1 MLDAWIGIHLRKLN
15 RNYVWIRL
23 DFFLEKDAGDKCTY
37 EYVIYVI
44 YIYILLF
51 FAQGISSSILLW
63 RFPISMQLT
72 PSVDEGNHL
81 EAALLRL
88 TIQTKPQAQGRVFQE
103 AEHRS
108 SFYSEG
114 FCHYFTNKQQTN
126 LQRLLLWDTKMFWL
140 SISALINHIKNNPR
154 L

>member
-1 MLDAWIGIHLRKLN
+1 MYTGN
-15 RNYVWIRL
+15 
-23 DFFLEKDAGDKCTY
+23 
-37 EYVIYVI
+37 I
-44 YIYILLF
+44 YIYICLYILIF
-51 FAQGISSSILLW
+51 FAQGISSSILVW

-88 TIQTKPQAQGRVFQE
+88 RTIQTKPQAQGRVFQE

-114 FCHYFTNKQQTN
+114 FCHDFHRYK
-126 LQRLLLWDTKMFWL
+126 
-140 SISALINHIKNNPR
+140 
-154 L
+154 